1 MITFESMWVRNLE
14 LTLRFSF
21 FCFQE
26 MKELMLRLCQTV
38 YGDDDRKLPA
48 IVKKVSPKK
57 STPKTAKSSTKK
69 LLVKARRPVSKKKQ
83 QVPQMSIKTTK
94 ISPSKKT
101 KSLEKKTKQ
110 SPAKKKSLEKKT
122 KQSPAKKTKVKKAAL
137 KSPPSVEKKPR
148 KYLSKCEAS
157 CFLIIIISH
166 VHGF

>member
-1 MITFESMWVRNLE
+1 MITFESMWVQNVE

-38 YGDDDRKLPA
+38 YGDDDRKLPP

-69 LLVKARRPVSKKKQ
+69 LLVKAGRPVSKKQ
-83 QVPQMSIKTTK
+83 QQMLQMSIKTTK

-101 KSLEKKTKQ
+101 KSLEKKTR
-110 SPAKKKSLEKKT
+110 L
-122 KQSPAKKTKVKKAAL
+122 
-137 KSPPSVEKKPR
+137 
-148 KYLSKCEAS
+148 
-157 CFLIIIISH
+157 
-166 VHGF
+166 